1 MDIICVMCSIIKHMS
16 NTYFKLVKELR
27 DKAGLSQSELAKR
40 VGISRTSYVS
50 LEKGTKELSLLEAQ
64 KLSAVFGISIQD
76 LLSGQAPDYEKYKQ
90 MILLYIRDAK
100 KSEKV
105 IKKTKLAKLLYLA
118 DFAWYYEHLESM
130 SGMPYRKIQFG
141 PVPDAYFRAIE
152 ELEESG
158 SIRVDHERKNERD
171 MYSFSEMRGS
181 TKTILDTISKGE
193 EKLIHKIWKNW
204 ENSNTQ
210 EIVDF
215 THKQLPYSV
224 AFEGEIIPYE
234 LITQEDPEHVY

>member
-1 MDIICVMCSIIKHMS
+1 MWTLYILSSTMKRMS
-16 NTYFKLVKELR
+16 NTYFKLIKELR
-27 DKAGLSQSELAKR
+27 ESKKLSQDEVAKKI
-40 VGISRTSYVS
+40 GISRPSYVS
-50 LEKGTKELSLLEAQ
+50 LEKGTKELSLVEAQ
-64 KLSAVFGISIQD
+64 KLSAVFGITIQD

-90 MILLYIRDAK
+90 MILLYLRDAK
-100 KSEKV
+100 KSGKV
-105 IKKTKLAKLLYLA
+105 LKKTKLAKLLYLA

-158 SIRVDHERKNERD
+158 SIRVVHERKNERD
-171 MYSFSEMRGS
+171 MYSLSEMRGS
-181 TKTILDTISKGE
+181 EKSVLHDISKKE
-193 EKLIHKIWKNW
+193 EKLVHKIWKNW
-204 ENSNTQ
+204 EDSNTQ